1 MTKHNIFIK
10 KVKKLFSFIN
20 TLIESYFN
28 KLKFFKLN
36 YKKIIFKSENKVVLS
51 IGIVVI
57 LTLSYF
63 LLPTFYDKRLIQN
76 DIEKQILK
84 KYDID
89 IKFNKEIRY
98 SLLPK
103 PHFSTKD
110 LSINRGKKE
119 IGLVENFKIYIS
131 TGSFYKLN
139 EIEIKDLVFNKGD
152 FNINKEDFIFFK
164 NLLNIQ
170 PNENK
175 FFFKNNNI
183 FFKSEDDELLFINK
197 ISDGKLFYDSNR
209 LSNILIFNNEAF
221 NVPFNLKVENNK
233 FNKKMFTK
241 FTSKKIRVNIENEFN
256 YESEND
262 NGILDIS
269 FINKSTSLNY
279 KFKTNSLTF
288 SSQEIKNKYDG
299 GMDFKPFYFYANF
312 NYDGLS
318 TKTFFDRDTI
328 LVDLIKSEIFK
339 NQNLNAKLTFKVK
352 NITDLDELNNL
363 FVSLDIGEGNIA
375 LSNSKVMWKNDVE
388 IILSESYLNYDN
400 DQISLDG
407 LMTFNFDS
415 VDNFYQSFQV
425 NKNYRKKMKK
435 IEIYF
440 VYDLNENKIVFS
452 NPMIDGKSNNDIE
465 RYIGEFNLKE
475 SDIFNK
481 IKFKN
486 FVNNFL
492 KAYAG

>member
-1 MTKHNIFIK
+1 MK
-10 KVKKLFSFIN
+10 KVKKLFLFLN

-28 KLKFFKLN
+28 KLKFFKSN
-36 YKKIIFKSENKVVLS
+36 YKKIIFKSDNKVILFV
-51 IGIVVI
+51 GIVVI
-57 LTLSYF
+57 LTLTYF
-63 LLPTFYDKRLIQN
+63 LLPTFYDKKLIQN
-76 DIEKQILK
+76 EIKNQISK

-89 IKFNKEIRY
+89 IKFNKEISF

-103 PHFSTKD
+103 PHFLTKN
-110 LSINRGKKE
+110 LSINLEKKE
-119 IGLVENFKIYIS
+119 IGLVKNFKIYIS
-131 TGSFYKLN
+131 TNNFFRFN
-139 EIEIKDLVFNKGD
+139 QIEIKDLVFSKGD
-152 FNINKEDFIFFK
+152 FNITKADFKFFK

-170 PNENK
+170 PNENE

-197 ISDGKLFYDSNR
+197 VSNGKLFYDSNK
-209 LSNILIFNNEAF
+209 LSNILIFDNEAF

-233 FNKKMFTK
+233 FNKKVFTK

-256 YESEND
+256 YETEND

-279 KFKTNSLTF
+279 DLKKNSLNFF
-288 SSQEIKNKYDG
+288 SEDMKNRYEG
-299 GMDFKPFYFYANF
+299 GIDFKPFYFYANF

-318 TKTFFDRDTI
+318 TKSLFDRDTI

-339 NQNLNAKLTFKVK
+339 NQNLNAKLTLKVK
-352 NITDLDELNNL
+352 DITNVDELNNL
-363 FVSLDIGEGNIA
+363 LISLDIGEGNIA

-400 DQISLDG
+400 NQINLDG
-407 LMTFNFDS
+407 LMTFTFNS
-415 VDNFYQSFQV
+415 VDKFYQSFQV
-425 NKNYRKKMKK
+425 NKSYRKKIKK

-440 VYDLNENKIVFS
+440 VYDFNENKIVFS
-452 NPMIDGKSNNDIE
+452 NPMIDGKSNDDIE

-475 SDIFNK
+475 NNIFNK